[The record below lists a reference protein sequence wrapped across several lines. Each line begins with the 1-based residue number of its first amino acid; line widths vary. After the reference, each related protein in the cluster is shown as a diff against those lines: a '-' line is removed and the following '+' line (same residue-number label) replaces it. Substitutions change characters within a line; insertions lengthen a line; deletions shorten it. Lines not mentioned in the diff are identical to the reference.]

1 MSILFV
7 CLFVYYVL
15 VNLSIYLSII
25 IVISLLVLFT
35 IIFTNIYIHLYIYMY
50 IYIYIYLFIYLFWI
64 FYLTYANKVRAACI
78 IVSYNDDLKAHFGL
92 SRRGRSCLVFVR
104 SGMFGLDIA
113 LKKKLCGLFNPV
125 SIQEEDLYLET
136 WLWSLLICTEKT
148 HCGGEYTG

>member
-1 MSILFV
+1 
-7 CLFVYYVL
+7 
-15 VNLSIYLSII
+15 
-25 IVISLLVLFT
+25 
-35 IIFTNIYIHLYIYMY
+35 MY
-50 IYIYIYLFIYLFWI
+50 IYIYICIYIYIFIYLFIYSFCI

-78 IVSYNDDLKAHFGL
+78 IVSYNDASKAHFGL

-113 LKKKLCGLFNPV
+113 LKKKLCGLFNLV

-148 HCGGEYTG
+148 HCGSEYTG